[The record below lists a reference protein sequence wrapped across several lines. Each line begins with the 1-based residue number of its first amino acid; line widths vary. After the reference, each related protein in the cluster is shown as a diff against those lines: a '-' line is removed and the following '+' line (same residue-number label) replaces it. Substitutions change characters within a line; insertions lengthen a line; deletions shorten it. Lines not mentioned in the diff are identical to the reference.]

1 MENNIF
7 NKDSNYNRNKGTN
20 NYSPAIRSMISE
32 GGESFLHY
40 IKRFGIVTE
49 PNIMVLSSRH
59 HYYYDSTELQKIRA
73 LVNLKKLNMISHL
86 DQFLQTLSRILPSNA
101 NYIGFFSEST
111 GNKGNISFSRY
122 AEKIIGKIRTLLDSK
137 TERSMDRDDVSK
149 LFEAYGFKIVDMTE
163 INGQTF
169 FNTLKTNDN

>member
-7 NKDSNYNRNKGTN
+7 NNSNSDSHRNQGTN
-20 NYSPAIRSMISE
+20 SYSPAIRSMVSE

-40 IKRFGIVTE
+40 MKRFGIVTE

-59 HYYYDSTELQKIRA
+59 HYYYDSSELQSIRA
-73 LVNLKKLNMISHL
+73 LVNLKSLNMIRHL
-86 DQFLQTLSRILPSNA
+86 DLFLQTLSRMLPSNA
-101 NYIGFFSEST
+101 SFIGCFSD
-111 GNKGNISFSRY
+111 KGTKGSFSVSDY
-122 AEKIIGKIRTLLDSK
+122 AAKVISKIRNILDSK

-149 LFEAYGFKIVDMTE
+149 LFESYGFKIVDMTE

-169 FNTLKTNDN
+169 FNTQKN